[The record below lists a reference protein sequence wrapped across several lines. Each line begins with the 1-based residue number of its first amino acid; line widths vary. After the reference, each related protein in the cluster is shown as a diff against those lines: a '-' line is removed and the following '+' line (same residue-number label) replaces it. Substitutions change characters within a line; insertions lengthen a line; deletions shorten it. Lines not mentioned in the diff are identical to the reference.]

1 MFYVPKAA
9 LMEGQFVLKQEKL
22 SLLLPSNAP
31 LRQHPQFGIL
41 VYNRTTQVLLV
52 WLDCRALQCAAGFAD
67 CSMFDPGR
75 MCPVIMPTTD
85 NSLFC

>member
-41 VYNRTTQVLLV
+41 VYNRALHKFCWSGWTAEHCNLL
-52 WLDCRALQCAAGFAD
+52 LALQTAACLTLDGCAQ
-67 CSMFDPGR
+67 S
-75 MCPVIMPTTD
+75 
-85 NSLFC
+85 

>member
-41 VYNRTTQVLLV
+41 VYNRTQDYTSSAGLAGLQSTAMCC
-52 WLDCRALQCAAGFAD
+52 WLCRLQH
-67 CSMFDPGR
+67 
-75 MCPVIMPTTD
+75 V
-85 NSLFC
+85 